1 MCLMILFDLIILIW
15 SIISTLPAVDARRE
29 EIAKAREL
37 EVNII
42 ID

>member
-1 MCLMILFDLIILIW
+1 MCLMILFDLIILVW
-15 SIISTLPAVDARRE
+15 SIISTLPAVDFMRE